1 MDGRLSL
8 PSAVDV
14 ETSPQET
21 SRIITIPNVVTLV
34 RFAVLPVY
42 LWLLFGR
49 QNYVAAGWV
58 LGALGATDWIDG
70 KLARRLGQVSAVGKV
85 LDPVVDRILMLTAVI
100 TAAWVHAVPLWF
112 AGLTLLREV
121 LVSGATLLVASLG
134 GRRIDVLWVGKA
146 GTFAMMTSY
155 PAFLIAHGPAGWQK
169 VFLVI
174 AWIAGL
180 AGLVL
185 AWTALFSYVEPALA
199 ALREGRAGRR
209 ARKPSGLG

>member
-1 MDGRLSL
+1 MDVA
-8 PSAVDV
+8 PA
-14 ETSPQET
+14 PQET
-21 SRIITIPNVVTLV
+21 TRIVTIPNVITLV
-34 RFAVLPVY
+34 RFAVLPLY
-42 LWLLFGR
+42 LWLLFGLR
-49 QNYVAAGWV
+49 SYIGAGLV
-58 LGALGATDWIDG
+58 LGALGATDWVDG
-70 KLARRLGQVSAVGKV
+70 RLARHLGQVSAVGKV
-85 LDPVVDRILMLTAVI
+85 LDPVVDRILMLTAVV
-100 TAAWVHAVPLWF
+100 TVVWVHAVPLWF

-174 AWIAGL
+174 AWVTGA

-209 ARKPSGLG
+209 GRKQSGLG